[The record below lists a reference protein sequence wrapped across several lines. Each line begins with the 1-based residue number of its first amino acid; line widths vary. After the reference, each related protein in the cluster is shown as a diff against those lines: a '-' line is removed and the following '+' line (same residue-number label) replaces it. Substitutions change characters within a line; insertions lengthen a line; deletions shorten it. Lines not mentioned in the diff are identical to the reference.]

1 MFSYESRVS
10 KDLERWKKEMRR
22 PPSVMQSLSKG
33 TQRKINRL
41 LPEKYHEVI
50 TSAIKSI
57 TTTVL
62 YGTGFASAKPLF
74 GLPLEEIEK
83 RARDKGKFYA
93 ATAAI
98 EGAATGAGGFVSSL
112 ADFPL
117 LMGIKMK
124 FLYEMASLYGFDTND
139 YTERLYL
146 LQIFQL
152 SFSSKAYMNKV
163 FKRIENWDEYAA
175 TLPRD
180 LNEFDWRSFQQEYR
194 DYLDLAK
201 LLQMLPVIGAVVGS
215 YVNNK
220 LLKKLLETSMNC
232 YRIRVLK

>member
-1 MFSYESRVS
+1 
-10 KDLERWKKEMRR
+10 
-22 PPSVMQSLSKG
+22 
-33 TQRKINRL
+33 
-41 LPEKYHEVI
+41 
-50 TSAIKSI
+50 
-57 TTTVL
+57 
-62 YGTGFASAKPLF
+62 
-74 GLPLEEIEK
+74 
-83 RARDKGKFYA
+83 
-93 ATAAI
+93 
-98 EGAATGAGGFVSSL
+98 
-112 ADFPL
+112 
-117 LMGIKMK
+117 MK

-139 YTERLYL
+139 YTERLFL

-180 LNEFDWRSFQQEYR
+180 LDEFDWRSFQQEYR

-232 YRIRVLK
+232 YRTRILK